1 MEESPSSYLRET
13 DVMPLGIK
21 ISINRKIKAQR
32 LRWATAWRRLHKKI
46 KQTDLNKRQK
56 KRALKVERAI

>member
-1 MEESPSSYLRET
+1 MEESLSSYPRET
-13 DVMPLGIK
+13 DVMLLGK
-21 ISINRKIKAQR
+21 RLSNSRKIKAQR

-56 KRALKVERAI
+56 KRALKV